1 MKILAMDTSGQAAAF
16 AALQLKDE
24 NALVLGHAEL
34 NDMRALSS
42 QIILRLES
50 VLQMAGW
57 QLDEIDALAVSLGPG
72 SWTGLRIGV
81 TTAKTLAQSLA
92 LPIAGVPV
100 FDALAQSVW
109 RQAQEYS
116 PTKQYSLPE
125 HSLLLTVA
133 PCRPGEVYG
142 KIFECHPDYLSIV
155 QSEWIGTPSMMAGTL
170 ASEALSR
177 DIEATAI
184 VSSAAAPVETD
195 FESDIIVLPNVGLE
209 AIAGEIALAG
219 AALIDA
225 GEDDDA
231 LALTPL
237 YLAPSAAE
245 RNLFATSKS

>member
-16 AALQLKDE
+16 AALQLEEE
-24 NALVLGHAEL
+24 NARVVGYAEL
-34 NDMRALSS
+34 DNMRALSG

-50 VLQMAGW
+50 VLQMADW
-57 QLDEIDALAVSLGPG
+57 QLDEVDALAVSLGPG

-81 TTAKTLAQSLA
+81 TTAKTLAQSLC
-92 LPIAGVPV
+92 LPLAGVPV

-109 RQAQEYS
+109 RRAREHF

-142 KIFECHPDYLSIV
+142 KLFECHPDYLSIV
-155 QSEWIGTPSMMAGTL
+155 QSEWIGTPAMMAGTL
-170 ASEALSR
+170 ATEALMR
-177 DIEATAI
+177 EIEATAI
-184 VSSAAAPVETD
+184 VSMAAAPVETD
-195 FESDIIVLPNVGLE
+195 FESDSLILPKVNLE
-209 AIAGEIALAG
+209 AIATEVALAG
-219 AALIDA
+219 AALIEA

-245 RNLFATSKS
+245 RNLFAASKP